1 MIPNTAHAA
10 AQRKQVTMGNQRLPE
25 NLKKNKKK
33 TMEAFKMMNQ
43 ENTKGQVSRLNVS
56 EQELRA
62 ERLRKIQRE
71 RHYGEQ
77 AYAYAYAYAYAGL

>member
-1 MIPNTAHAA
+1 
-10 AQRKQVTMGNQRLPE
+10 
-25 NLKKNKKK
+25 
-33 TMEAFKMMNQ
+33 MMNQ
-43 ENTKGQVSRLNVS
+43 ENTKRQVSRLNVS